1 VTEPPPS
8 SSPPRRPARLALSGR
23 LAAPV
28 AIAAVTVVLLAV
40 ALAEP
45 IGGVLAGCCLM
56 AAVVLAGAAVISR
69 SATAAVLAL
78 VLVATAVIGVTGI
91 ALGRRASTSSVPG
104 HAFPLVVG
112 LPLDRAKQLFQL
124 HGPVR
129 FSIKRVA
136 YGARGTVLRATGYS
150 PDGTYSPG
158 FTITLVV
165 GTRAAAAP
173 SPPRS

>member
-1 VTEPPPS
+1 V
-8 SSPPRRPARLALSGR
+8 RRPARPLPPQR
-23 LAAPV
+23 LAAPA
-28 AIAAVTVVLLAV
+28 AIAAACVVLPAVVLAQ
-40 ALAEP
+40 P
-45 IGGVLAGCCLM
+45 GGGVLAGCCV
-56 AAVVLAGAAVISR
+56 AAACVLSAAAVISR
-69 SATAAVLAL
+69 SATAAVLAT
-78 VLVATAVIGVTGI
+78 VLVATAVIGLTGI
-91 ALGRRASTSSVPG
+91 SLGRRASTSSVPG

-112 LPLDRAKQLFQL
+112 LPLDRAEKLFQQ

-158 FTITLVV
+158 STITLVV

-173 SPPRS
+173 PPPPQT